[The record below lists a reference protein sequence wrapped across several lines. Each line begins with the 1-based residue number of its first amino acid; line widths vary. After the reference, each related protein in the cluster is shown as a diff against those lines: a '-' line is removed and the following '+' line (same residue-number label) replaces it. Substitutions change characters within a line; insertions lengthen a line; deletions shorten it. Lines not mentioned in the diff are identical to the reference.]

1 MFELALNQDGLPR
14 DGSVYRRTAA
24 RGIVFREGRL
34 LLIHTDGGDYKF
46 PGGGAEPG
54 ETREG
59 ALAREMR
66 EETGCRLLG
75 EPRLW
80 ALAHERRRGM
90 TADIL
95 EMDSYYFFCQVGQEQ
110 EALRLDRYEAAE
122 HFTPVWVELAQA
134 LRANQAL
141 ADQARPW
148 LQREVAVM
156 ERLKAFMDGQ

>member
-1 MFELALNQDGLPR
+1 MCSGR
-14 DGSVYRRTAA
+14 GGCCSSIRT
-24 RGIVFREGRL
+24 
-34 LLIHTDGGDYKF
+34 GGDYKF

-80 ALAHERRRGM
+80 ALAHERRKGM

-110 EALRLDRYEAAE
+110 EALRLDGYEAAE

-148 LQREVAVM
+148 LRREVAVM